1 MEVAQQSRED
11 VVSQFPKVST
21 YKGQTL
27 ISPKEIICRK
37 VYCNQEISD
46 QGLSPGGSA
55 GALAAAEALVVE
67 SDFTLL
73 NFRALGTS
81 PSCMLGAAVE
91 LCVPLW
97 FKFPHS
103 ATDDTNGG
111 DALCDWYT
119 GNGGAGAQNAAETI
133 MAAPRRNALL
143 KSMSSLSCV
152 FNNTASFTSRPDEN
166 LNVADALWQEYSDL
180 YGATGAEPAEESG
193 TFGPCNGFVTGVP
206 PTAAGKYKK
215 LQLRYPSDGMSRYN
229 KGFAARRAAF
239 LSGITL
245 AGANAADPVEAAG
258 NCGQIKY
265 VARTYLYV
273 PPFRYYNQGTVQPKT
288 PTFLP
293 YADTVEVSVHWK
305 SNREDIKKALIMA
318 AGIGEGFT
326 QKLNSYKLQY
336 AGRPYLNCLYVVP
349 TFQIPPV
356 VTLPCWRTIHYASD
370 VTLPAVTSLKDVF
383 NYDASTKVSVNVPP
397 IRIEALPSLIT
408 VHCTSAKINSFDDRE
423 YFHPIDEFSLTLNE
437 KLNALSDR
445 DQWDMFKLWR
455 SYSRSKISFEKWR
468 DLRCILAIRGD
479 CLALE
484 AGQSI
489 FSPSTLQFK
498 ARIARRIDQLG
509 VLTEQKARLHINFW
523 YTNMAM
529 SVSSQS
535 AAVTDLLLDK
545 SAVSRAGV
553 TASSSV
559 ITDIMAKSY

>member
-11 VVSQFPKVST
+11 VVSQFLKVST

-37 VYCNQEISD
+37 VYSNQEISD
-46 QGLSPGGSA
+46 VGLSAGGTA
-55 GALAAAEALVVE
+55 GDAATLD
-67 SDFTLL
+67 SSFTLL

-81 PSCMLGAAVE
+81 PSAMLGAAVE

-97 FKFPHS
+97 FKFPHC
-103 ATDDTNGG
+103 ATNDQNGG
-111 DALCDWYT
+111 DALCDWYS
-119 GNGGAGAQNAAETI
+119 GDHGVQSAAESI
-133 MAAPRRNALL
+133 VCAPRRNALS
-143 KSMSSLSCV
+143 KAMSSLSCV

-166 LNVADALWQEYSDL
+166 LNVADALWQEYSEL
-180 YGATGAEPAEESG
+180 YGPTGCEPVEESG
-193 TFGPCNGFVTGVP
+193 TFGPDTGFIRGVVA
-206 PTAAGKYKK
+206 TAGAKFKK
-215 LQLRYPSDGMSRYN
+215 LQVRYPSDGVSQVN
-229 KGFAARRAAF
+229 KGFIARRAAF

-245 AGANAADPVEAAG
+245 ERADANPVANTG
-258 NCGQIKY
+258 DGGQIKY
-265 VARTYLYV
+265 LARTFLYV
-273 PPFRYYNQGTVQPKT
+273 PPFRYYNQGTVQPKQ

-293 YADTVEVSVHWK
+293 YADTVELSVHWK
-305 SNREDIKKALIMA
+305 SDITAIKRGLIMA
-318 AGIGEGFT
+318 AGMGEGYT
-326 QKLNSYKLQY
+326 KKLNSYKLQY

-356 VTLPCWRTIHYASD
+356 VTLPCWRTIHYATD
-370 VTLPAVTSLKDVF
+370 VSIPLATSLKDVF
-383 NYDASTKVSVNVPP
+383 NYDASTKVSVTVPP
-397 IRIEALPSLIT
+397 IRIEAMPSLIT
-408 VHCTSAKINSFDDRE
+408 VHCSSKEISGFDDRE
-423 YFHPIDEFSLTLNE
+423 YLYPIDQFSLTLNE

-468 DLRCILAIRGD
+468 DMRCILAIRGD

-484 AGQSI
+484 ASQSI
-489 FSPSTLQFK
+489 FSPSTLVFK
-498 ARIARRIDQLG
+498 CRIARRIDQLG
-509 VLTEQKARLHINFW
+509 VLTAQTARLHINFW

-529 SVSSQS
+529 SVSAQS